1 MTPYLVVL
9 AVSDDLRQPSSRHL
23 LGGIDEVHF
32 GRGERG
38 AVRTIVDGRRILTLT
53 IPDAKMSSRHGRLLR
68 AASTW
73 VLSDPGSKT
82 GSVVDGEL
90 TRQRT
95 VADGSI
101 LELGHTFLLFG
112 EQQVE
117 QDAADDVVADPAW
130 ELPSFV
136 GPLAEGFAVLRRLAR
151 THVPIHLLGERGTGK
166 DTVARAIHAISGR
179 FGAFV
184 AATHSADADCVR
196 RADGGTLYIDDIAA
210 PRPVARTVRLC
221 TTSINL
227 TGQFDRADELV
238 GFTLEL
244 PPLRERRADFGLILH
259 ALAAELPALQLSPA
273 ALRTLLAHP
282 WPHNIRAL
290 QRTLTTAVAL
300 APHGRVDLI
309 HLIDLPRLPPP
320 SEAAATPAAPRR
332 AADVELRERLVGLLT
347 AHRGNVVAVSREIGT
362 RRTQVYRWARRFG
375 LELAGFRR

>member
-23 LGGIDEVHF
+23 LDDIDEVHF
-32 GRGERG
+32 GRGDR
-38 AVRTIVDGRRILTLT
+38 AAQRSIVDGKRILTLS

-68 AASTW
+68 GPTTW

-95 VADGSI
+95 VADGAI
-101 LELGHTFLLFG
+101 LELGHTFFLFA
-112 EQQVE
+112 EQPVE
-117 QDAADDVVADPAW
+117 HDAPADLIADPQQP
-130 ELPSFV
+130 LPTFV
-136 GPLAEGFAVLRRLAR
+136 GPLAEGFAVLRRLSR

-166 DTVARAIHAISGR
+166 DTVGRTIHAISER
-179 FGAFV
+179 SGAFV
-184 AATHSADADCVR
+184 TTTHHADDDSVR
-196 RADGGTLYIDDIAA
+196 AADGGTLYIDDIEA
-210 PRPVARTVRLC
+210 PRPTAKTVRLC

-238 GFTLEL
+238 GFTVEL
-244 PPLRERRADFGLILH
+244 PPLRDRRADFGLILH
-259 ALAAELPALQLSPA
+259 ALAAELPTMQLSPA

-282 WPHNIRAL
+282 WPNNIRAL
-290 QRTLTTAVAL
+290 QRTLATAVAL
-300 APHGRVDLI
+300 APNGCVDLI
-309 HLIDLPRLPPP
+309 HLIDLPRLPAKDV
-320 SEAAATPAAPRR
+320 EAATPATARR
-332 AADVELRERLVGLLT
+332 GDDELRERLVGLLT

>member
-23 LGGIDEVHF
+23 LDDIDEVHF
-32 GRGERG
+32 GRGDRA
-38 AVRTIVDGRRILTLT
+38 AVRAIVDGRRILTLT

-68 AASTW
+68 AHATW

-95 VADGSI
+95 VADGAV
-101 LELGHTFLLFG
+101 LELGHTFFLFS
-112 EQQVE
+112 EQPVE
-117 QDAADDVVADPAW
+117 QDAAGDLVDD
-130 ELPSFV
+130 PSQQLLTFV

-166 DTVARAIHAISGR
+166 DTVARAVHTISGR
-179 FGAFV
+179 TGAFV
-184 AATHSADADCVR
+184 ATAEYADDDSVR
-196 RADGGTLYIDDIAA
+196 AADGGTLYIDDIVG
-210 PRPVARTVRLC
+210 PRPTTKTVRLC

-227 TGQFDRADELV
+227 TGQFDREDELV
-238 GFTLEL
+238 GFTVEL
-244 PPLRERRADFGLILH
+244 PPMRDRRADFGLILH
-259 ALAAELPALQLSPA
+259 ALAAEMPALQLTPA

-282 WPHNIRAL
+282 WPNNIRAL
-290 QRTLTTAVAL
+290 QRTLMTAVTL
-300 APHGRVDLI
+300 APSGCVDLI

-320 SEAAATPAAPRR
+320 IEAEPATPAARR
-332 AADVELRERLVGLLT
+332 GDDELRERLVGLLT

-375 LELAGFRR
+375 LELDGFRR